1 MNVRDSNG
9 VFALRDLSPRVVKE
23 IKASAIVSYH
33 ITPTE
38 SGTHDLIFLA
48 EGSNLGP
55 LEGTLT
61 TTINEPVDIV
71 WTWSIVG
78 GLYLT
83 LGVILYTGVRQSVE
97 GTRNL
102 MLYIK
107 AWSTFA
113 WQNPALATVFASI
126 PFIVLA
132 LLINIYDSVIY
143 SNGTPGAMLAAI
155 TVLYLILT
163 AMAGFISPLRVGSIG
178 PVLAYDV
185 ITLLWPLVP
194 GGNTY
199 EAMTYDSGWPG
210 VVVTIA
216 VASAVIWL
224 SAFAGNLIGGAT
236 RSDK

>member
-1 MNVRDSNG
+1 
-9 VFALRDLSPRVVKE
+9 
-23 IKASAIVSYH
+23 
-33 ITPTE
+33 
-38 SGTHDLIFLA
+38 
-48 EGSNLGP
+48 
-55 LEGTLT
+55 
-61 TTINEPVDIV
+61 
-71 WTWSIVG
+71 
-78 GLYLT
+78 
-83 LGVILYTGVRQSVE
+83 
-97 GTRNL
+97 

-107 AWSTFA
+107 AWHTFA

-132 LLINIYDSVIY
+132 LLINIYDSD
-143 SNGTPGAMLAAI
+143 GTPGAMVAAI
-155 TVLYLILT
+155 TVLYLILI
-163 AMAGFISPLRVGSIG
+163 AIAGFISPLRVGSIG
-178 PVLAYDV
+178 AVLAYDV

-194 GGNTY
+194 GGNIY